1 MALFD
6 IFKKGKKS
14 EKKVIPA
21 KAKKPAEKKIKEKEK
36 VGARPRPLK
45 KRDIKMAFK
54 VLESPHVT
62 EKASDLA
69 EKNKYS
75 FKVSRR
81 SNKTEIKK
89 AVEELY
95 GVKVV
100 NVAIINIHR
109 KKKRVG
115 RTMGFKK
122 GYKKAIVEIKKGQ
135 SIEVMPR

>member
-1 MALFD
+1 MGLFD
-6 IFKKGKKS
+6 IFKRKKKPEAKKIEKKPVS
-14 EKKVIPA
+14 EKVAQPLKNTV
-21 KAKKPAEKKIKEKEK
+21 AKKGAIKK
-36 VGARPRPLK
+36 GAKL
-45 KRDIKMAFK
+45 AYK

-75 FKVSRR
+75 FKVSGRA
-81 SNKTEIKK
+81 NKSEIKK

-95 GVKVV
+95 GV
-100 NVAIINIHR
+100 NVIGVSIINIHK

-122 GYKKAIVEIKKGQ
+122 GYKKAIIEIKKGQ

>member
-1 MALFD
+1 MGLLD
-6 IFKKGKKS
+6 IFKKKKPIEKKS
-14 EKKVIPA
+14 DRVTSAKSGSATSKKVPVK
-21 KAKKPAEKKIKEKEK
+21 KAVI
-36 VGARPRPLK
+36 K

-62 EKASDLA
+62 EKASYLA

-75 FKVSRR
+75 FKVSKR

-95 GVKVV
+95 GVSVM

>member
-1 MALFD
+1 
-6 IFKKGKKS
+6 
-14 EKKVIPA
+14 
-21 KAKKPAEKKIKEKEK
+21 
-36 VGARPRPLK
+36 
-45 KRDIKMAFK
+45 MAFK

-62 EKASDLA
+62 EKASELA

-75 FKVSRR
+75 FKVSKR
-81 SNKTEIKK
+81 SNKTEVKK

-95 GVKVV
+95 GVSVV

-115 RTMGFKK
+115 RTMGFKN

>member
-6 IFKKGKKS
+6 IFKNKRK
-14 EKKVIPA
+14 EKEVIPA
-21 KAKKPAEKKIKEKEK
+21 KAKKVEKKPVEQKPEVKTVK
-36 VGARPRPLK
+36 KPVAK
-45 KRDIKMAFK
+45 KREIKMAFK

-62 EKASDLA
+62 EKASELA

-75 FKVSRR
+75 FKVSKR
-81 SNKTEIKK
+81 SNKTEVKK

-95 GVKVV
+95 GVSVV

-122 GYKKAIVEIKKGQ
+122 GYKKAIVEVKKGH